1 MEVRLG
7 VVLRM
12 RAILIQ
18 IAGRVYLA
26 GHGTQAE
33 KDTYAALLACED
45 VNFLAE
51 PSVTTAAAMEPPAS
65 FPPPMTIA
73 GRRSGDAGLDGHP
86 VQAVDRSTAQP

>member
-26 GHGTQAE
+26 DHGTQAE

-45 VNFLAE
+45 VNFVAE
-51 PSVTTAAAMEPPAS
+51 PERHDRRGDGAARRRFLRSTTTARS
-65 FPPPMTIA
+65 S
-73 GRRSGDAGLDGHP
+73 RR
-86 VQAVDRSTAQP
+86 